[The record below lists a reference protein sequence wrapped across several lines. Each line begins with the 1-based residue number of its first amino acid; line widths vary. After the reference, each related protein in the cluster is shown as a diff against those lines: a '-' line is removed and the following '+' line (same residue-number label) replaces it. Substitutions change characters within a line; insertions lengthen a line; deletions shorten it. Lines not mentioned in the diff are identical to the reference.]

1 LKRRKEKSNTYSFL
15 LFSFHEDAPAYYNY
29 KSRKPNRNLAI
40 KVEHNHEEPNRLLY
54 NKRRR
59 TTYLSWI
66 SHNDQTNLVKIA
78 SFTISF
84 LVFESE

>member
-1 LKRRKEKSNTYSFL
+1 MKRRKEKSNTYSFL

-54 NKRRR
+54 NKRKRR
-59 TTYLSWI
+59 SYLSSI
-66 SHNDQTNLVKIA
+66 SHNDQAKLTKIA
-78 SFTISF
+78 GFTICI
-84 LVFESE
+84 